1 MAFVDELRIHARAGR
16 GGDGVVRWLHQKGKE
31 FAGPNGGNGGR
42 GGAIYMRAVR
52 DSAILA
58 RYTGEKEFRGKDGGS
73 GMSRNM
79 HGKDGDDIIID
90 VPVGSV
96 ITNEETKEQFDL
108 VAEGETVMVLAGGRG
123 GVGNSHFKSSINRSP
138 EESTP
143 GQEGQEA
150 DLHIELRLVADAGFI
165 GLPNAGKS
173 SLLNAL
179 TKANAKVGSYA
190 FTTLDPNLG
199 AFYGF
204 ILADIPGLIEG
215 ASSGKGL
222 GHKFLKHVTR
232 TRVLFHCISLEGEN
246 HMATYTTVRDEL
258 SRYSSELAAKPE
270 LIILTKSD
278 ATDAEGIDAA
288 QALFKKEGKE
298 TVVVSILDDAS
309 VKALGDKISAVL
321 GK

>member
-1 MAFVDELRIHARAGR
+1 MVTS
-16 GGDGVVRWLHQKGKE
+16 GDVVL
-31 FAGPNGGNGGR
+31 
-42 GGAIYMRAVR
+42 
-52 DSAILA
+52 
-58 RYTGEKEFRGKDGGS
+58 
-73 GMSRNM
+73 
-79 HGKDGDDIIID
+79 
-90 VPVGSV
+90 VG
-96 ITNEETKEQFDL
+96 
-108 VAEGETVMVLAGGRG
+108 MVLVQLRKHHGR
-123 GVGNSHFKSSINRSP
+123 
-138 EESTP
+138 
-143 GQEGQEA
+143 
-150 DLHIELRLVADAGFI
+150 
-165 GLPNAGKS
+165 
-173 SLLNAL
+173 
-179 TKANAKVGSYA
+179 
-190 FTTLDPNLG
+190 
-199 AFYGF
+199 F

-246 HMATYTTVRDEL
+246 LMATYTTVRDEL